1 MSFRSS
7 GSTDSEE
14 STDSDEEDD
23 KRDPF
28 KASNPNNEDRMEV
41 DTGLVVLKLLLNA
54 FVFVLNLDLNYKDF
68 SRV

>member
-41 DTGLVVLKLLLNA
+41 DTGLVILKLPLNA
-54 FVFVLNLDLNYKDF
+54 FVSSLYWT
-68 SRV
+68 

>member
-28 KASNPNNEDRMEV
+28 KSSNPNNEDRMEV
-41 DTGLVVLKLLLNA
+41 DTGLVIVKLRLNA
-54 FVFVLNLDLNYKDF
+54 FVLSLNWT
-68 SRV
+68 